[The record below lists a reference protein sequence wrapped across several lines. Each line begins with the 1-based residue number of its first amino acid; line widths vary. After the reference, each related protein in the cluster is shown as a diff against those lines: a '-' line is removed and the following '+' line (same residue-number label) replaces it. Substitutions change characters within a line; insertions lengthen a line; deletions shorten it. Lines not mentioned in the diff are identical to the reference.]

1 MNLRIL
7 KKILPS
13 MIIISSIILATLV
26 SYVNMYNSAQNE
38 CWSRLENASDVV
50 VNEIKTQFDDDISI
64 LKLIAQTMGNDNN
77 LQSHEDFL
85 NRVKSFQTVSLFE
98 RVDIEYKDN
107 TLILQDGRNVKC
119 IHTFDQLVA
128 QGEHMSHPKIDTFT
142 NKQSIFYY
150 VPVERNSEPI
160 AYLIGVIN
168 CENLSSYFKTKVYD
182 GQTQNILIDTRSQTL
197 VMSENNNT
205 RKLNS
210 IMKNYTLDHAYE
222 NVNVPKK
229 IAQLQSGVITYSHN
243 NDRFYMRYCPVGIY
257 DWELLI
263 VVREDVAFNSL
274 LSMRKSYIFLI
285 IFILVLLAIY
295 FIFNL
300 YRIHKIS
307 EKEKKSE
314 KEKEQ
319 IAHKLD
325 ISNTLIACVKELS
338 SNSDI
343 QVSIRNLLKIINEY
357 FNAERSYLIETN
369 DTEEHIST
377 IFEYRTKDSSI
388 YTVENQKK
396 ELKNIDFS
404 SILSINKEIIYF
416 KNVSNEIPK
425 NAQIYSTLINQNI
438 QDLILVPFVE
448 KNTIFAL
455 LGIDNPKKNT
465 EDLDFVHSIKY
476 FIGESLKREKETI
489 LLEKLSY
496 QDVLTHTFNRN
507 KYNEFVEAHATDTL
521 HNIGVAFFDLNGLKQ
536 VNDKY
541 GHLAGDTLIQ
551 ITASIFQQVFTQ
563 STYRIGGDEFVVIE
577 QSISKE
583 DFEKK
588 LKLVLDRM
596 TLNEISI
603 SKGVLWKEECHNIFE
618 LLQQADQIMYKN
630 KTNFYSQSQNDRRRR

>member
-1 MNLRIL
+1 
-7 KKILPS
+7 
-13 MIIISSIILATLV
+13 MIIISSIILATII
-26 SYVNMYNSAQNE
+26 SYINMYNSAQNE

-50 VNEIKTQFDDDISI
+50 VNEIKTQFDDDIGI
-64 LKLIAQTMGNDNN
+64 LKLIAQTMGNDDN
-77 LQSHEDFL
+77 LQSHEDFI
-85 NRVKSFQTVSLFE
+85 NRVKSFQIVSIFE
-98 RVDIEYKDN
+98 RIDIEYKDN
-107 TLILQDGRNVKC
+107 TLILQDGRNVNH
-119 IHTFDQLVA
+119 IHTFDQLVK
-128 QGEHMSHPKIDTFT
+128 QGEHMSNPTLDTFT
-142 NKQSIFYY
+142 NNQSIFYY
-150 VPVERNSEPI
+150 VPVERNNEPI

-168 CENLSSYFKTKVYD
+168 CEDLSSYFKSKVYD
-182 GQTQNILIDTRSQTL
+182 GQTQNFIIDTHSQTL
-197 VMSENNNT
+197 VMSESNNT
-205 RKLNS
+205 NKTSN
-210 IMKNYTLDHAYE
+210 IMKSYTLDSGYK
-222 NVNVPKK
+222 NVNIYKK
-229 IAQLQSGVITYSHN
+229 ISQLKSGIVKYHRN
-243 NDRFYMRYCPVGIY
+243 NVHYYMRYCPVGIFG
-257 DWELLI
+257 WELLV

-274 LSMRKSYIFLI
+274 LSMRKSYIFLL
-285 IFILVLLAIY
+285 IFILILLTIY

-314 KEKEQ
+314 KEKEI

-338 SNSDI
+338 SGSDI

-357 FNAERSYLIETN
+357 FNAERSYLIEIN
-369 DTEEHIST
+369 NTEDNINT

-388 YTVENQKK
+388 YTVENQK
-396 ELKNIDFS
+396 EGLKNIDFS
-404 SILSINKEIIYF
+404 SILSVDKEIIYF
-416 KNVSNEIPK
+416 KNVLNEIPK
-425 NAQIYSTLINQNI
+425 SAQIYSTLASQNI
-438 QDLILVPFVE
+438 QDLIIVPFKENDTVY
-448 KNTIFAL
+448 AL

-507 KYNEFVEAHATDTL
+507 KYNEFVETHATDTL

-563 STYRIGGDEFVVIE
+563 CTYRIGGDEFVVIE
-577 QSISKE
+577 TNISKE
-583 DFEKK
+583 DFENK
-588 LKLVLDRM
+588 LKRVQDRM

-603 SKGVLWKEECHNIFE
+603 SKGILWKEECKNIFE

-630 KTNFYSQSQNDRRRR
+630 KTDFYSQSQNDRRRRR